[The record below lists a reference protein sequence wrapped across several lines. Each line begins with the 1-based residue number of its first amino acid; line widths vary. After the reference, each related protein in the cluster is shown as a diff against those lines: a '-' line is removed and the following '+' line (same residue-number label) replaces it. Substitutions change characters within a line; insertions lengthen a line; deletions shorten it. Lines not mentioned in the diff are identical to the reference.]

1 MEESR
6 GLEIREDEIGFCRLA
21 AISLMGDREE
31 QQDAYAYRLGAAG
44 LLAAVCDGMGGQQG
58 GALAARLAVE
68 VIRCLKWEENA
79 PPELRDLLEAF
90 RRADARIAALQDENG
105 CLLRAGSTAVALL
118 IRYPLLCWCSVGD
131 SRGYLFRKG
140 ELAQF
145 TKDQNYQTVLE
156 EQRRAGLINEARFQ
170 KESLKGEA
178 LINYLGLGS
187 LSLIDY
193 NERPFPLLTGDKLL
207 LCTDGL
213 YRLVEEEEIRRILE
227 EEDSP
232 GKALAVLEMAAGK
245 QAGQK
250 NLKRDNMTALLIEI
264 KEIKQ

>member
-6 GLEIREDEIGFCRLA
+6 GLGIREDEIGFCRLA
-21 AISLMGDREE
+21 AISLMGDRED
-31 QQDAYAYRLGAAG
+31 QQDAYGYELRLDG

-90 RRADARIAALQDENG
+90 RRADARISSLQDENG
-105 CLLRAGSTAVALL
+105 CPLRAGSTAVALL
-118 IRYPLLCWCSVGD
+118 IRYPLLWWSSVGD
-131 SRGYLFRKG
+131 SRGYLFRQG

-145 TKDQNYQTVLE
+145 TQDQNYQKVLE
-156 EQRRAGLINEARFQ
+156 EQRRAGLINEIHYQ
-170 KESLKGEA
+170 KESLKGES

-187 LSLIDY
+187 LSLIDF
-193 NERPFPLLTGDKLL
+193 NESPFSLLPGDKLL

-213 YRLVEEEEIRRILE
+213 YRLVEEEGIRRILE
-227 EEDSP
+227 ETDSP
-232 GKALAVLEMAAGK
+232 GKGLAALAQAAGE
-245 QAGQK
+245 QALQK
-250 NLKRDNMTALLIEI
+250 NLKRDNMTVLLIEI
-264 KEIKQ
+264 EEIKQ